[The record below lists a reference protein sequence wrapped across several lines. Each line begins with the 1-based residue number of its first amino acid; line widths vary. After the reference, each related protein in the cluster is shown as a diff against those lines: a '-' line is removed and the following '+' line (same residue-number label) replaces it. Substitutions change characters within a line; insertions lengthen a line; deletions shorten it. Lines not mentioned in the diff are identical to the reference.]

1 MYRIFKIRFIGPR
14 PRGSGDNK
22 SIGGG
27 KTNPSTKS
35 IRWGNESPT
44 YSSSEKKISGAS
56 SRGAWWRGAA
66 SSRGARWRGALARWA
81 TGETQDEER
90 EVNKQ
95 IHIKNPDHNKSS
107 SAVQQIHIRNPDQN
121 KSSSAGTRIMKE
133 QTNKSPKKS
142 GSDRTRRIRELTG
155 RPDDGLQRAR
165 GAGAAPAIRDRQ
177 GDLKQHINQC
187 WANFRGLTWAAR
199 TRASPQPLA
208 RARSSHPRAEARF

>member
-14 PRGSGDNK
+14 PHGSGNNK

-27 KTNPSTKS
+27 KTNPSAKS

-95 IHIKNPDHNKSS
+95 IHIRNPDHNKSS
-107 SAVQQIHIRNPDQN
+107 SA
-121 KSSSAGTRIMKE
+121 GTRVINE

-142 GSDRTRRIRELTG
+142 RSDRTRRIRELTG
-155 RPDDGLQRAR
+155 RPVDGLQGASS
-165 GAGAAPAIRDRQ
+165 AGAALAIRDRQ
-177 GDLKQHINQC
+177 GDLKQHINQS
-187 WANFRGLTWAAR
+187 WANFQGLTWAAR
-199 TRASPQPLA
+199 TRVSPQPLA
-208 RARSSHPRAEARF
+208 RAPSCHPRAEARF